1 MGLIRRFQKAAA
13 IPLVAVAF
21 LLSAC
26 AQTALRLPDLPRLP
40 LARPAQT
47 GPAIWVVRDADST
60 LYLFGTVHVLKPDQ
74 DWRSPRLDQAFES
87 ADELV
92 LEIAEVGDD
101 AAMMPL
107 VARYGL
113 DPGVR
118 LSSKLTPADKARL
131 DAAAAAMG
139 ANPASFEP
147 MRPWLV
153 SLQLTVGSLA
163 RAGYGVDSGV
173 DRALKA
179 RAQATGKRIRAFET
193 PEQQLRFFAD
203 LEPAVE
209 LALLRQALAEFD
221 SAPTTFEP
229 LSRGWLEGDLGVLR
243 RYLIDDWARGE
254 PALYRV
260 LIVDRNAAWADQIE
274 ATLRGSGTSFIAVG
288 AGHLV
293 GPDSVQAQLR
303 RKGIASQRF

>member
-1 MGLIRRFQKAAA
+1 MGLIQRLQRAAA
-13 IPLVAVAF
+13 IPLIGAAL
-21 LLSAC
+21 LLSGC
-26 AQTALRLPDLPRLP
+26 AELGAKLPRLP
-40 LARPAQT
+40 VARPAPA

-74 DWRSPRLDQAFES
+74 DWRSPRLEAAFAS

-101 AAMMPL
+101 AALIPL
-107 VARYGL
+107 VQRYGL
-113 DPGVR
+113 TPTTR
-118 LSSKLTPADKARL
+118 LSSRLSPADKVRL
-131 DAAAAAMG
+131 DRAAEAMG
-139 ANPASFEP
+139 VSPASFEP
-147 MRPWLV
+147 MRPWLA
-153 SLQLTVGSLA
+153 SLQLTMGSLA
-163 RAGYGVDSGV
+163 RAGYGADSGV

-179 RAQATGKRIRAFET
+179 QALAAGKRVRAFET

-203 LEPAVE
+203 LEPDVE
-209 LALLRQALAEFD
+209 LALLRQSLDEFD
-221 SAPTTFEP
+221 TAPTTFEP

-260 LIVDRNAAWADQIE
+260 LIIDRNAAWADQIE
-274 ATLRGSGTSFIAVG
+274 NLLRGSGTSFIAVG

>member
-1 MGLIRRFQKAAA
+1 MGLIKRLQRVAA
-13 IPLVAVAF
+13 IPLIAAVV
-21 LLSAC
+21 LLSGC
-26 AQTALRLPDLPRLP
+26 AQAALSLPRLP
-40 LARPAQT
+40 VARPAPSD
-47 GPAIWVVRDADST
+47 GPALWVVRDANST

-74 DWRSPRLDQAFES
+74 DWRSPRLEQAFAS

-101 AAMMPL
+101 AALMPL
-107 VARYGL
+107 VARHGL
-113 DPGVR
+113 SPTTR
-118 LSSKLTPADKARL
+118 LSSKLSPADKARL
-131 DAAAAAMG
+131 DTAAAAMG
-139 ANPASFEP
+139 VSPSSFEP
-147 MRPWLV
+147 MRPWLA
-153 SLQLTVGSLA
+153 SLQLTMGSLA
-163 RAGYGVDSGV
+163 RAGYGADSGV

-179 RAQATGKRIRAFET
+179 QALATGKRVRAFET

-209 LALLRQALAEFD
+209 LALLRQSLDEFD
-221 SAPTTFEP
+221 TAPATFEP
-229 LSRGWLEGDLGVLR
+229 LSRGWLRGDLGVLR
-243 RYLIDDWARGE
+243 RYLIDDWAHGE

-260 LIVDRNAAWADQIE
+260 LIVDRNAAWAEQIE
-274 ATLRGSGTSFIAVG
+274 ALLRGSGTSFIAVG